1 VLTSTVSKV
10 GLNSAPMPDEINEL
24 VALVILL
31 MREDLICS
39 ESSALTLRERPKVIV
54 RIELIRVVDIL
65 EFDVF
70 MIKNTY
76 IFIKIKLYMNTS
88 RCSNQRKG

>member
-1 VLTSTVSKV
+1 VLTSTVSKL
-10 GLNSAPMPDEINEL
+10 GLSIAPMPDEINEL

-31 MREDLICS
+31 MSEDLICS

-76 IFIKIKLYMNTS
+76 IFLKFNYI
-88 RCSNQRKG
+88 

>member
-1 VLTSTVSKV
+1 
-10 GLNSAPMPDEINEL
+10 MPEEINEL

-54 RIELIRVVDIL
+54 RAALKIVWIGFELDIL
-65 EFDVF
+65 
-70 MIKNTY
+70 
-76 IFIKIKLYMNTS
+76 IFFL
-88 RCSNQRKG
+88 

>member
-1 VLTSTVSKV
+1 
-10 GLNSAPMPDEINEL
+10 MPDEINEL

-54 RIELIRVVDIL
+54 RIELIRIVNIFEL
-65 EFDVF
+65 DVF
-70 MIKNTY
+70 IGKNTD
-76 IFIKIKLYMNTS
+76 IFIRNFNYI
-88 RCSNQRKG
+88 

>member
-1 VLTSTVSKV
+1 
-10 GLNSAPMPDEINEL
+10 MPDEINEL
-24 VALVILL
+24 VELVILL

-39 ESSALTLRERPKVIV
+39 ESSALTLRERPMVIV

-76 IFIKIKLYMNTS
+76 IFIKIQLYMNTS
-88 RCSNQRKG
+88 RCFNQRKG

>member
-1 VLTSTVSKV
+1 VPTSTVSKL
-10 GLNSAPMPDEINEL
+10 GLSIAPMPDEINEL
-24 VALVILL
+24 VELVILL

-76 IFIKIKLYMNTS
+76 IFIKIQLYMNTS
-88 RCSNQRKG
+88 RCFNQRKG

>member
-1 VLTSTVSKV
+1 
-10 GLNSAPMPDEINEL
+10 MPDEINEL
-24 VALVILL
+24 VELVILL

-39 ESSALTLRERPKVIV
+39 ESSALTLRERPMVIV

-76 IFIKIKLYMNTS
+76 IFIKIQLYMNTS
-88 RCSNQRKG
+88 RCFNQRKD

>member
-1 VLTSTVSKV
+1 
-10 GLNSAPMPDEINEL
+10 MPDEINEL

-31 MREDLICS
+31 MSEDLICS
-39 ESSALTLRERPKVIV
+39 ESSALTLTERPKVIV

-76 IFIKIKLYMNTS
+76 IFLKFNYI
-88 RCSNQRKG
+88 

>member
-1 VLTSTVSKV
+1 L
-10 GLNSAPMPDEINEL
+10 GLSIAPIPEEIYEL

-39 ESSALTLRERPKVIV
+39 ESSALTLIERPKDIV

-65 EFDVF
+65 ELDVF
-70 MIKNTY
+70 I
-76 IFIKIKLYMNTS
+76 
-88 RCSNQRKG
+88 G